1 MEARNRIDF
10 QVSDEKIKTLHKVAP
25 MEVFLAA
32 YTDGSGKNAQRLV
45 CRPRGTKKFYF
56 LFSGNVESNMRS
68 AAPWLQEQLEAEV
81 RSAEPPPIEVE
92 NVPVPVGDP
101 IRG

>member
-32 YTDGSGKNAQRLV
+32 YTDGSGKKEQRLV

-56 LFSGNVESNMRS
+56 MFANNVESNMRS
-68 AAPWLQEQLEAEV
+68 AAPWLQEQLEAQAQSVE
-81 RSAEPPPIEVE
+81 APIEVE